1 MKVAFTSSNG
11 ETIDQQFATSDTFHV
26 WEIGPDGA
34 HFLEIVKPEITGQ
47 EDKEQRNTIRADA
60 LRGCAIVY
68 SVQIGGPSAAKLVA
82 RRIHPL
88 KTMKD
93 VRIREEI
100 RKLQEVLREAP
111 PPWMLKTFGT
121 ANPES

>member
-34 HFLEIVKPEITGQ
+34 HFLEIVKPEITG
-47 EDKEQRNTIRADA
+47 KENKERRNTIRADA

-68 SVQIGGPSAAKLVA
+68 SVQIGGPSAAKLAA
-82 RRIHPL
+82 RRIYPL

-93 VRIREEI
+93 VSIQEEI
-100 RKLQEVLREAP
+100 SKLQEVIREAP
-111 PPWMLKTFGT
+111 PPWMQKTIGT
-121 ANPES
+121 AQLES